1 MYRVAHVGLQDVN
14 AVVIRLLRFLE
25 AALIRTLIRTLNR
38 RSSGSTI
45 NNDSQSGAIT
55 DSRSKPIAVYVY
67 SVAASAVDNLVSA
80 ALANGFRP
88 DLLRYRMGTGPRAR
102 LSKCPEF

>member
-1 MYRVAHVGLQDVN
+1 M
-14 AVVIRLLRFLE
+14 
-25 AALIRTLIRTLNR
+25 
-38 RSSGSTI
+38 
-45 NNDSQSGAIT
+45 
-55 DSRSKPIAVYVY
+55 Y

-88 DLLRYRMGTGPRAR
+88 DLLRYRVGTGPRAR